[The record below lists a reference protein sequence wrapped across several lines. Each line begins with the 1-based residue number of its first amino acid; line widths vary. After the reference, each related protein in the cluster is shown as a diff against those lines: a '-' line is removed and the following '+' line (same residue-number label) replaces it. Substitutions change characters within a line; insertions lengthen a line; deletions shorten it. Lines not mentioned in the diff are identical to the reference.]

1 MLEKRYRRIVP
12 GLMAAAMV
20 SAFTPTNLVF
30 ADEEEKPSEAL
41 PVLSAS
47 TRDTKQQIADK
58 AVIAQ
63 TLIDDKTNLDE
74 VSLKDSSVSLSG
86 FNPDKKGLQLVRAE
100 VNLAKTDENGK
111 TSLSVTPEYSELV
124 VDVKKDALPNLKLKQ
139 TEVTVDNGSTFV
151 PANFIYVTPDDDG
164 DLPIISINSNVDTSK
179 DGNYTVVYEARNEHG
194 KTTVTLNVTVKT
206 PEEVIR
212 AREEAARKAE
222 EERKRAEEAERQR
235 QAQLE
240 AQQQA
245 QQRAQAA
252 AQAQTQVANV
262 STPAGTSSVAQQ
274 IINIARSWVGR
285 GIYSYAGN
293 NPATGVDCSGFTKY
307 VFAQVGITLNR
318 VAASQTAN
326 GYYVSTPM
334 PGDLAIWTGHAAIYS
349 GNGMIIHA
357 SSPST
362 GIVETTVGWCGSAS
376 GAFLGYYRIPGVY

>member
-30 ADEEEKPSEAL
+30 ADEKEKPTADL

-47 TRDTKQQIADK
+47 TKDTEQQIADK

-63 TLIDDKTNLDE
+63 TLNDDKTNLDE
-74 VSLKDSSVSLSG
+74 VSLKDSSVSLSN
-86 FNPDKKGLQLVRAE
+86 FNPNKEGLQLVKAE
-100 VNLAKTDENGK
+100 VNLAKTDENGN
-111 TSLSVTPEYSELV
+111 TSLSVTPEYSDLV
-124 VDVKKDALPNLKLKQ
+124 IDVKKDMLPNLKLKQ

-151 PANFIYVTPDDDG
+151 PANHIYVTPDDDG
-164 DLPIISINSNVDTSK
+164 NLPIISIKSNVDTSK
-179 DGNYTVVYEARNEHG
+179 DGNYTVIYEARNTHG

-235 QAQLE
+235 QAQLA

-245 QQRAQAA
+245 QARAQAA
-252 AQAQTQVANV
+252 AQAQAANV
-262 STPAGTSSVAQQ
+262 ATPAGTSSVAQQ

-285 GIYSYAGN
+285 GIYAYGGN

-318 VAASQTAN
+318 VAASQAAN

-357 SSPST
+357 SSPGT
-362 GIVETTVGWCGSAS
+362 DIVETTVGWCGSGS